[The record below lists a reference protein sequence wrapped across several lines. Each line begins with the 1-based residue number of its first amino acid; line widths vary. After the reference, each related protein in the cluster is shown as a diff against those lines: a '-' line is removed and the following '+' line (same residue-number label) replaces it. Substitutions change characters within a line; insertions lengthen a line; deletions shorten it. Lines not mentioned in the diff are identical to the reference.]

1 MKIEKLPQNRAS
13 LALENFDVY
22 MKDLFWV
29 FCHYLFISYFM
40 ESKNISVGKL
50 ACSPPWKKKKKN
62 NEKTKR
68 KEKRNREPPLRQ
80 QSKTDEAD
88 LFIRSHQNGRANV
101 LNTAQDPLFCF
112 GSTAIHP
119 ISGFKTFLLS
129 YWAITRIWDF
139 VPRLLGKNYPSQT
152 ARWTD
157 IFKLGVAKPCTW
169 VIQTN

>member
-1 MKIEKLPQNRAS
+1 MFTWRICSECFVIIYLLVTLWRVRIS
-13 LALENFDVY
+13 LWESWLAVLLER
-22 MKDLFWV
+22 KR
-29 FCHYLFISYFM
+29 
-40 ESKNISVGKL
+40 
-50 ACSPPWKKKKKN
+50 KK
-62 NEKTKR
+62 KTKR

-119 ISGFKTFLLS
+119 ISGLKTFLLS

-169 VIQTN
+169 LIQTN

>member
-1 MKIEKLPQNRAS
+1 MFTWRICSECFVIIYLLVTLWRVRIS
-13 LALENFDVY
+13 LWESWLAVLLER
-22 MKDLFWV
+22 KR
-29 FCHYLFISYFM
+29 
-40 ESKNISVGKL
+40 
-50 ACSPPWKKKKKN
+50 KK
-62 NEKTKR
+62 KTKR

-119 ISGFKTFLLS
+119 ISGLKTFLLS

>member
-1 MKIEKLPQNRAS
+1 MFTWRICSECFVIIYLLVTLWRVRIS
-13 LALENFDVY
+13 LWESWLAVLLER
-22 MKDLFWV
+22 KR
-29 FCHYLFISYFM
+29 
-40 ESKNISVGKL
+40 
-50 ACSPPWKKKKKN
+50 KK
-62 NEKTKR
+62 KTKR

-119 ISGFKTFLLS
+119 ISGLKTFWLS
-129 YWAITRIWDF
+129 YWAITRMWDF
-139 VPRLLGKNYPSQT
+139 VPRLLGKNYPSQM

-169 VIQTN
+169 LIQTN

>member
-1 MKIEKLPQNRAS
+1 MFTWRICSECFVIIYLLVTLWRVRIS
-13 LALENFDVY
+13 LWESWLAVLLER
-22 MKDLFWV
+22 KR
-29 FCHYLFISYFM
+29 
-40 ESKNISVGKL
+40 
-50 ACSPPWKKKKKN
+50 KKK

-119 ISGFKTFLLS
+119 ISGLKTFWLS
-129 YWAITRIWDF
+129 YWAITRMWDF

-169 VIQTN
+169 LIQTN

>member
-1 MKIEKLPQNRAS
+1 MFTWRICSECFVIIYLLVTLWRVRIS
-13 LALENFDVY
+13 LWESWLAVLLER
-22 MKDLFWV
+22 KR
-29 FCHYLFISYFM
+29 
-40 ESKNISVGKL
+40 
-50 ACSPPWKKKKKN
+50 KKK

-119 ISGFKTFLLS
+119 ISGLKTFLLS

-169 VIQTN
+169 LIQTN